1 VSGFTD
7 RAIAAI
13 ADWHNVAPPNP
24 TALRMVADLQKV
36 IDDVAALRGG
46 LRFEDEPASFE
57 AALRLAANIEVT
69 P

>member
-1 VSGFTD
+1 MSGFSERT
-7 RAIAAI
+7 IAAI
-13 ADWHNVAPPNP
+13 ADWHDVAPPNA

-57 AALRLAANIEVT
+57 AALLAAAAIEVSK
-69 P
+69 